1 MVGYIQPK
9 WEIVD
14 LQDYRNR
21 YATYHLDE
29 GLRNLRR
36 RAPVIQ
42 IWDDHELTNNAYGQG
57 DVSSTGA
64 ENHQEVCEANR
75 DSSPEEKDAAKCD
88 RDEGNVKI
96 RFNDAARAYMEWMP
110 LRRGP
115 GTMGVIDI
123 TSITQVIEWG
133 NLASIVA
140 VDTRVTDRSMEPTL
154 ASVFNDFA
162 GYAFVNTNMTAYYD
176 NNSEVRKT
184 FELIAKGT
192 KERMNDPSFTMIG
205 DNNLDLVSFFVFI
218 AGVISW

>member
-1 MVGYIQPK
+1 
-9 WEIVD
+9 

-42 IWDDHELTNNAYGQG
+42 IWDDHELTNNAYGEG
-57 DVSSTGA
+57 DIFNTGA
-64 ENHQEVCEANR
+64 ENHQETCSANR
-75 DSSPEEKDAAKCD
+75 DSTDEEKAAAQCD

-96 RFNDAARAYMEWMP
+96 RFNNAAQAYMEWMP

-115 GTMGVIDI
+115 GNMGVIDI

-133 NLASIVA
+133 ELASIVA
-140 VDTRVTDRSMEPTL
+140 IDTRVTSRSMEPTL

-162 GYAFVNTNMTAYYD
+162 GFAFGNTNMSAYYD
-176 NNSEVRKT
+176 PNSEIRQT
-184 FELIAKGT
+184 FDTIASGT
-192 KERMNDPSFTMIG
+192 KDRMNDPSFTMIG
-205 DNNLDLVSFFVFI
+205 EDNFQLVSVFI
-218 AGVISW
+218 SYTCSS